1 MDAEQALHSFW
12 SSFDLPAYDENSVP
26 ENAQLPYITYS
37 VSYDSFG
44 SDVSMTASVWDRT
57 MSWERLTSKVH
68 EISNAI
74 TDGGRILHTDNG
86 GIWLRK
92 GNPFYQ
98 RMGDVDDSIKRMYIN
113 VFAEYIHGGY

>member
-68 EISNAI
+68 EISHAI